1 MRSVLLLR
9 MGESSLDGDR
19 GVGEWESEGVES
31 EGVESEGVER
41 EGASGEVVGQQGR
54 QRDTERARARD
65 IQR

>member
-19 GVGEWESEGVES
+19 GVGEWES